1 MLNAKSHHPEQIKRA
16 TIVNTITTYEAIC
29 SNDALLKE
37 AELSFEERA
46 IRNGYNKEYVK
57 TLKGRKQQRK
67 QDAKMNLK
75 QR

>member
-1 MLNAKSHHPEQIKRA
+1 MLNAKAHHPEQIKRA

-46 IRNGYNKEYVK
+46 IRNGYNREYVK
-57 TLKGRKQQRK
+57 TLKRKK
-67 QDAKMNLK
+67 ATTKATTK
-75 QR
+75 ATKV